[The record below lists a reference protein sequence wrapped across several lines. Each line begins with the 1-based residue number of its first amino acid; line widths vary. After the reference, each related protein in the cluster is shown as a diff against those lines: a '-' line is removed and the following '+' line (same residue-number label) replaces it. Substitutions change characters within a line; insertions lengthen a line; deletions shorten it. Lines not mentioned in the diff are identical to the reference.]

1 LPSRGREAR
10 YEWHIRVCVSQS
22 ETATVMS
29 ALVQLVGV
37 SKTFGDAPAVHSVDL
52 SVERGKTTVL
62 IGPSG
67 CGKSTLLRLIIG
79 LIQPDTGEII
89 FDGAKIAMDK
99 PARRSLGEGGI
110 DIVRRRVGYVI
121 QEGGLFPHLTARR
134 NILLMARHL
143 GRAEN
148 EMRAR
153 LNELCTLSRLPENL
167 LDRYPL
173 ELSGGQRQRVS
184 LMRALMLSPEL
195 LLLDEPLGALDP
207 LVRAALQKDLK
218 EIFARLRQTALLV
231 THDLAEAAYLGDE
244 IVLMHEGRIV
254 QQGSLK
260 DLRQRPAT
268 NFVSEFI
275 NAQRSLAL
283 T

>member
-1 LPSRGREAR
+1 
-10 YEWHIRVCVSQS
+10 
-22 ETATVMS
+22 MS

-37 SKTFGDAPAVHSVDL
+37 SKTFGDAAAVHATDL

-67 CGKSTLLRLIIG
+67 CGKSTLLRLVIG
-79 LIQPDTGEII
+79 LIQPDSGEIQ
-89 FDGAKIAMDK
+89 FDGAQFRADK
-99 PARRSLGEGGI
+99 PARHNLGEGGI
-110 DIVRRRVGYVI
+110 DIVRRRIGYVI
-121 QEGGLFPHLTARR
+121 QEGGLFPHLTARG

-143 GRAEN
+143 GRADN

-153 LNELCTLSRLPENL
+153 LSELCGVTRFTENL
-167 LDRYPL
+167 LGRYPL

-254 QQGSLK
+254 QKGSLA
-260 DLRQRPAT
+260 DLQRNPAG

-275 NAQRSLAL
+275 NAQRSLAVL
-283 T
+283 

>member
-1 LPSRGREAR
+1 
-10 YEWHIRVCVSQS
+10 V
-22 ETATVMS
+22 S
-29 ALVQLVGV
+29 ALVQLIGV
-37 SKTFGDAPAVHSVDL
+37 SKSFADAPAVHAIDL

-79 LIQPDTGEII
+79 LLQPDSGEIE
-89 FDGAKIAMDK
+89 FDGSALSAGK
-99 PARRSLGEGGI
+99 I
-110 DIVRRRVGYVI
+110 DIVRQRVGYVI
-121 QEGGLFPHLTARR
+121 QEGGLFPHLTARG

-143 GRAEN
+143 
-148 EMRAR
+148 AR
-153 LNELCTLSRLPENL
+153 NQSEILSRLADLCALTRFPEDL
-167 LDRYPL
+167 LGRYPL

-218 EIFARLRQTALLV
+218 EIFARLKQTALLV

-244 IVLMHEGRIV
+244 IVLMHQGRIV
-254 QQGSLK
+254 QQGSIV
-260 DLRQRPAT
+260 DLRERPASE
-268 NFVSEFI
+268 FVTEFI
-275 NAQRSLAL
+275 NAQRGLAL